1 VREHRDS
8 IPEGLGPA
16 GQPSHILHRRCA
28 CPSNDGDDGGVMA
41 KKDPASKRLAEEIA
55 FAKLLK
61 KTPPLFTP
69 EDLGGM
75 LATEQLPELL
85 WLNEDPGPVWLGQGL
100 GRGLGEGDHWDK
112 PILDAF
118 KAFGLDHRSLSDW
131 RALVSHL
138 ARVVFPK
145 RRRPGAPRKWTD
157 EQLCL
162 LLADVA
168 AYKRKRPEAP
178 DTDICSWL
186 KKKWPKNTPAT
197 LRRVLQEARNP
208 KRNYKLAQ
216 MVAILERRLGP
227 DLVALERTVEE
238 GEVGTEAFDKEVRA
252 KTLRWV
258 IARADELWA
267 S

>member
-1 VREHRDS
+1 
-8 IPEGLGPA
+8 
-16 GQPSHILHRRCA
+16 
-28 CPSNDGDDGGVMA
+28 MA

-75 LATEQLPELL
+75 PATEQLPTLL

-100 GRGLGEGDHWDK
+100 GQGLGLGEGDHWDK

-208 KRNYKLAQ
+208 KRNNKLAQ
-216 MVAILERRLGP
+216 MVAIFERRLGP
-227 DLVALERTVEE
+227 DFLALERTVEE